1 VIGIVPRTLDRERL
15 EAIGNRMQG
24 LSQWYV
30 EDSELAARNAG
41 APRGITL
48 SILRQRG
55 APA

>member
-1 VIGIVPRTLDRERL
+1 MIGIVPRTLDRERL